1 MKRIICTLLIGM
13 VLFTFG
19 GISFAADIKIDEER
33 SRAID
38 RLLFIAAGT
47 QNRVLKIGLVD
58 MIAYALKSNSEILIK
73 QIDPKLKEDDVKIA
87 RADFEPIFSA
97 DYTLHSNAKAS
108 SSSLSGANISHA
120 RDVDFNA
127 GMSGK
132 LITGTEYAIDFI
144 NERYKSNSSFQSMNP
159 YYTTEPKIT
168 ITQPVFRDSG
178 VFVNT
183 ADIVIAQNDKKVS
196 EEDFKEVV
204 MDIITKTKAAY
215 YNFTYFLESY
225 SIANSSLER
234 AKDLLEISKARYK
247 KGLASSLDLL
257 ETETA
262 VADREK
268 ALISAEA
275 SLKKA
280 EDDLKLITNLV
291 DDPELW
297 NAKLELIDDKL
308 EFNKQN
314 LDLFKCL
321 KNSFQYRPDYNSNK
335 IDLENKGIKILTAQD
350 ALFPTVDLVGSFGLN
365 GLGKDYQDALDN
377 TKGDYRDWSVGFK
390 INVPWGGSERAKLD
404 QRKLELAQAI
414 IAFKRLEQNIILNVR
429 DEIRAVD
436 IAIRQIDASRFSK
449 EKEIRNYQAQKERY
463 AAGQVS
469 THDILD
475 YQENLASAELD
486 YIKSLIDYNIA
497 IVNLDKSQGLT
508 LIKNNILLEG

>member
-1 MKRIICTLLIGM
+1 MKRIICTLLIWM

-19 GISFAADIKIDEER
+19 GISFAADIKIDEAR

-47 QNRVLKIGLVD
+47 QNRVLKISLVD
-58 MIAYALKSNSEILIK
+58 VISYALKSNSEILIK
-73 QIDPKLKEDDVKIA
+73 QIDPKLKEDDVRIA

-97 DYTLHSNAKAS
+97 DYTLHSNTKAS
-108 SSSLSGANISHA
+108 SSSLSGANISYT
-120 RDVDFNA
+120 RDIDFNA

-132 LITGTEYAIDFI
+132 LITGTEYAVDFI

-178 VFVNT
+178 ILVNT
-183 ADIVIAQNDKKVS
+183 ADIVIAQNNKKVS
-196 EEDFKEVV
+196 EEDFKETV
-204 MDIITKTKAAY
+204 MDIITKTKVRY
-215 YNFTYFLESY
+215 YNLMYFLENY
-225 SIANSSLER
+225 SIAGSSLER
-234 AKDLLEISKARYK
+234 AKDLLEINKARYK
-247 KGLASSLDLL
+247 KGLVSSLDLL
-257 ETETA
+257 EIETT

-275 SLKKA
+275 NLKKA

-297 NAKLELIDDKL
+297 NAKLELIDDKP
-308 EFNKQN
+308 EFNEQN
-314 LDLFKCL
+314 LDLLECL

-335 IDLENKGIKILTAQD
+335 VDLKNKDIKILTAQD
-350 ALFPTVDLVGSFGLN
+350 ALFPTVDLAGSFGLN

-377 TKGDYRDWSVGFK
+377 TKGDYKDWSVGFK
-390 INVPWGGSERAKLD
+390 VSVPWGGSERAKLD

-414 IAFKRLEQNIILNVR
+414 IAFKRLEQNIILDVR
-429 DEIRAVD
+429 DKIRAVN
-436 IAIRQIDASRFSK
+436 IAMRQIKASRLSK

-463 AAGQVS
+463 ATGHVS

-475 YQENLASAELD
+475 YQENLARAELD

-497 IVNLDKSQGLT
+497 IVNLDKSQGLA
-508 LIKNNILLEG
+508 LIKNNIMVEG